1 MNILAQ
7 NNLGQFAAQTA
18 RAEKAENLSRAAAG
32 ADALQRQKAAQE
44 FSSFLYLEVLKAMR
58 AALPQEGLFA
68 DESLSRDIYTSMMD
82 AEVARLMARRDATG
96 FTDTVVKALDKIA
109 PAPPPSDPSAPVTG
123 VVSSPFGLRADP
135 LNGKE

>member
-96 FTDTVVKALDKIA
+96 FTSVVVKSLDKIA
-109 PAPPPSDPSAPVTG
+109 PGGPA
-123 VVSSPFGLRADP
+123 SSLSPGGP
-135 LNGKE
+135 Q